1 MFFQKIPIAHRNPA
15 DLIPKATH
23 VATGAT
29 FEEIAAD
36 STLALEKAA

>member
-1 MFFQKIPIAHRNPA
+1 MLKIKYNPTA